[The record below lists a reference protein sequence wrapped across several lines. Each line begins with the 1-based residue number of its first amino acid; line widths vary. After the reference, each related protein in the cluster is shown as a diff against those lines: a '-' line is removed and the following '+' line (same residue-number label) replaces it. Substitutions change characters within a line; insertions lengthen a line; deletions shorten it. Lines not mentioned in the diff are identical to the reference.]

1 MTSQFQILNKILQTK
16 DFSLVTLNNL
26 TEEHF
31 FQYKAEFNF
40 IKNHYDSF
48 RVVPDRLTFLSTF
61 QDFDITDVNE
71 PDNYLLEQLVKDY
84 NTSYMAT
91 GFNKIK
97 KLIEAGKIEEAADYF
112 THAADGLQ
120 QGAALTCTSLIHDT
134 SRYDRYLD
142 RLNNKGNYY
151 LSTGFKELDR
161 MIGGIDLENENMV
174 IAARTGVGKTWTL
187 LKMAS
192 TAYQQGKIVG
202 IYSGEMTVDKVG
214 YRFDTLVGHINN
226 QAITRGND
234 FDPSVPIKYKDH
246 LESLKYNKG
255 DVKVLTPQD
264 IAGPATVSVLRTFI
278 EKHNIE
284 ILFVDQYSLLEDT
297 SRAKSTHEK
306 VANISKEI
314 KNLQVLTG
322 IPIISVSQMN
332 RTLNEDGEQD
342 STQIGL
348 SDRIGQDATSIIML
362 SRKLTYKD
370 EAKTQVQ
377 DDQLILNVVKSRD
390 GGCGKLIYKADFDNG
405 TFIYLDPN
413 LGAQEAQDLEDR
425 YSSELPAEL
434 AEDLSALGYD
444 MNPFTGA
451 NEGLY

>member
-16 DFSLVTLNNL
+16 DYSLITLNNL
-26 TEEHF
+26 TEDHF

-61 QDFDITDVNE
+61 PDFDITDVNE
-71 PDNYLLEQLVKDY
+71 PDNYLLEQLVRDY

-97 KLIEAGKIEEAADYF
+97 KLIEAGKIDEAANYF

-120 QGAALTCTSLIHDT
+120 QGATMTCTDIFEDF

-142 RLNNKGNYY
+142 RLHNKNNYY

-161 MIGGIDLENENMV
+161 MIGGIDLQSENMV
-174 IAARTGVGKTWTL
+174 IAARTGVGKSWTL
-187 LKMAS
+187 ILMAAAAAS
-192 TAYQQGKIVG
+192 QGKRVG
-202 IYSGEMTVDKVG
+202 FYSGEMTVDKVA
-214 YRFDTLVGHINN
+214 YRVDTLLGHINN

-234 FDPSVPIKYKDH
+234 LDPSVQIKYKEY
-246 LESLKYNKG
+246 LENLKRVMK
-255 DVKVLTPQD
+255 DKFLVLTPQD
-264 IAGPATVSVLRTFI
+264 IAGPATVSALRTFV
-278 EKHNIE
+278 EKYKID

-297 SRAKSTHEK
+297 SHAKTTHEK

-322 IPIISVSQMN
+322 IPVISVSQMN
-332 RTLNEDGEQD
+332 RTSNEDGEQD
-342 STQIGL
+342 TTQIGL
-348 SDRIGQDATSIIML
+348 SDRIGQDATCILML
-362 SRKLTYKD
+362 SRKLTYLD
-370 EAKTQVQ
+370 EAKTQVK

-390 GGCGKLIYKADFDNG
+390 GGCGKLIYKADFNNG

-413 LGAQEAQDLEDR
+413 LGEQASQDLENR
-425 YSSELPAEL
+425 YSDDYDGSDDSYDPYN
-434 AEDLSALGYD
+434 DPFGGYGD
-444 MNPFTGA
+444 SPF
-451 NEGLY
+451 

>member
-16 DFSLVTLNNL
+16 DFSLVTMNNL
-26 TEEHF
+26 TEDHF

-40 IKNHYDSF
+40 IKNHYDKF
-48 RVVPDRLTFLSTF
+48 RVVPDRLTFLNTF
-61 QDFDITDVNE
+61 SDFDVTDVNE
-71 PDNYLLEQLVKDY
+71 PDNYLLEQLTKDY

-97 KLIEAGKIEEAADYF
+97 KLIESGQIDEAANYF
-112 THAADGLQ
+112 SKMPEGLQ
-120 QGAALTCTSLIHDT
+120 QGAAMTCTSLIQDT

-142 RLNNKGNYY
+142 RLQNKDGYY
-151 LSTGFKELDR
+151 LSTGFKELDK

-187 LKMAS
+187 LKMAAM
-192 TAYQQGKIVG
+192 AYQQGKQVG

-234 FDPSVPIKYKDH
+234 YDPSVPIKYKNFLDN
-246 LESLKYNKG
+246 LKHNSTG

-264 IAGPATVSVLRTFI
+264 IAGPATVSVLRTFV
-278 EKHNIE
+278 EKNNLD

-297 SRAKSTHEK
+297 SKAKTTHEK

-332 RTLNEDGEQD
+332 RTSNEDGEQD

-377 DDQLILNVVKSRD
+377 DDQLILNVIKSRD
-390 GGCGKLIYKADFDNG
+390 GGCGKLIYKADFNNG

-413 LGAQEAQDLEDR
+413 LGEQESQELEDR
-425 YSSELPAEL
+425 YSSEYSDDGHFGEF
-434 AEDLSALGYD
+434 ED
-444 MNPFTGA
+444 PFGGFD
-451 NEGLY
+451 ESPF